1 MNQLPLSHHLLTPTT
16 RITFNIGIK
25 HINKLC
31 NHIHKYMSKTL
42 VLNCYKFKYREA
54 VGRTYRTLFPSVSDV
69 DSQFITINVTSNISH
84 KTTFN
89 LPNVQ
94 AMKFTTLSKPQ
105 NRKISS
111 MYVQIIMVTCRIWP
125 SSYLYITQEY

>member
-16 RITFNIGIK
+16 HITFNIGIK

-54 VGRTYRTLFPSVSDV
+54 VGRTYSTSFPSVSAV
-69 DSQFITINVTSNISH
+69 DSQFITMHVTSNISH
-84 KTTFN
+84 KITFN
-89 LPNVQ
+89 LQNAQ

-105 NRKISS
+105 HRKISS
-111 MYVQIIMVTCRIWP
+111 IYIQIIMVNCPIWP